1 MNEPNGLQLV
11 PNKTSPSNHHAS
23 NTRSIQLGQKKT
35 GGHISR
41 ETYLK
46 TGNRAILNPAFW
58 ASILEWL

>member
-35 GGHISR
+35 GHISGG
-41 ETYLK
+41 TYLK
-46 TGNRAILNPAFW
+46 TGNGAILNPAFW
-58 ASILEWL
+58 ASVLEWL